1 MNTGIKII
9 KCFHQAWPRALRS
22 AWWMIRMMLPIS
34 LAVMFLQY
42 FGLLNYIGEWLT
54 PMFKYIGLPG
64 EAALVYITSYLL
76 SIYAAIAVIGTMA
89 LDMREITILALM
101 CLISHNMIIET
112 TIQKKTG
119 SSVARMIIIRTVASF
134 AGAVLLNFLLPDTS
148 AQVGAKDV
156 TIQYASVQD
165 LFMSWLQGSFLLSL
179 KVILIVVGLMFLQQI
194 LEEFGFMNVLSAVF
208 KPLMRPLG
216 LSEKTSFLWI
226 IANAIGLTY
235 GSAIMIDQVENEK
248 IHPEDADMLNHHI
261 AINHSLLEDTLLFVA
276 IGVPAFWITIPR
288 IAIAMVF
295 VWEYRIEKNILKD
308 KN

>member
-1 MNTGIKII
+1 MSTGKRIV
-9 KCFHQAWPRALRS
+9 KCFQQAWPRALRS

-42 FGLLNYIGEWLT
+42 FGLLNYIGQWLT
-54 PMFKYIGLPG
+54 PVFKHIGLPG
-64 EAALVYITSYLL
+64 ESALVYITSYLL

-89 LDMREITILALM
+89 LDMREITILAIM

-119 SSVARMIIIRTVASF
+119 SSVARMIIIRTLASF
-134 AGAVLLNFLLPDTS
+134 IGAVLLNFLLPETTTTS
-148 AQVGAKDV
+148 GIHQTAREF
-156 TIQYASVQD
+156 ASVQD
-165 LFMSWLQGSFLLSL
+165 LFTTWLSGSFLLSI
-179 KVILIVVGLMFLQQI
+179 KVISIVIGLMFLQQI
-194 LEEFGFMNVLSAVF
+194 LEEFGFMNPLSKVF
-208 KPLMRPLG
+208 RPLMKPLG

-235 GSAIMIDQVENEK
+235 GSAIMIDQVENGK
-248 IHPEDADMLNHHI
+248 ILPEDADMLNHHV

-288 IAIAMVF
+288 IGIAMVF
-295 VWEYRIEKNILKD
+295 VWEYRLEKKFR
-308 KN
+308 KT